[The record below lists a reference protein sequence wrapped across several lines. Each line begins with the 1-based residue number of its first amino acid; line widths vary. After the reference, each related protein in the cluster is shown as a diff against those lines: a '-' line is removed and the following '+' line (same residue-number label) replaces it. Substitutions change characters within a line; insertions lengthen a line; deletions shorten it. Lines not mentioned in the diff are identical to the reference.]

1 MTEFKQWSFSVERR
15 NRFARETMLGKTF
28 EEYPTE
34 EEDILEVDGVIFSI
48 HGDEISEIKELPS
61 FLNRLPNLK
70 SVRLPIDWL
79 SKIDIPT
86 SIEELILTKQ
96 VYSKQ
101 NIEKWSENLK
111 FNTLK
116 HLSVPELLHPYEI
129 NLRELTS
136 LESIEYDFTVEKKNE
151 KLLAIAELPNLKEL
165 TINYGKKWDLFTP
178 LENSNIENLRLL
190 GCTGKKIAL
199 ENIVKVKKLKKLEL
213 VYYRLELDCNLFL
226 ELKNLESLE
235 LVDNNKIINIE
246 ALLKHKNL
254 KHLSVS
260 SCKKPFSEKD
270 KELFL
275 SHGFES
281 LDIDY
286 A

>member
-1 MTEFKQWSFSVERR
+1 MIQFKQWYFSIEKEDG
-15 NRFARETMLGKTF
+15 FAKKTMLGKTF
-28 EEYPTE
+28 DEYP
-34 EEDILEVDGVIFSI
+34 IGQQKNLEVDGVIFSI
-48 HGDEISEIKELPS
+48 EDDEIDEINELPS
-61 FLNRLPNLK
+61 FLSMLPNLK
-70 SVRLPIDWL
+70 SVGLPIDWL
-79 SKIDIPT
+79 AKVNIPK
-86 SIEELILTKQ
+86 SIEVLNLYNQ
-96 VYSKQ
+96 VYSHHNK
-101 NIEKWSENLK
+101 EKWPENLK
-111 FNTLK
+111 FDTLK

-178 LENSNIENLRLL
+178 LENSNIESLRLL

-199 ENIVKVKKLKKLEL
+199 ENIVKIKKLKKLEL

-260 SCKKPFSEKD
+260 NCKKPFSKKD

-275 SHGFES
+275 NHGFES